1 MGERKRF
8 AALGLCLCL
17 ASLIFSV
24 ALQRAGYLTYLN
36 SDMASE
42 VILAKRQFETR
53 SLVQMDWLYS
63 TEVHTVHMNLLYA
76 LAFLVTKSYRTAR
89 IIGNTAEAMKVEW
102 DLDFRYLNQPLD
114 NRYEE
119 INEFCRN
126 AAEKLFGPDIFANMP
141 TLMSSEDFSWYL
153 QKIPGIFTY
162 IGSANAE
169 KGIIGTNHQST
180 YDVDESV
187 LKNGSALAAQFAY
200 DYLLTK

>member
-1 MGERKRF
+1 
-8 AALGLCLCL
+8 
-17 ASLIFSV
+17 
-24 ALQRAGYLTYLN
+24 
-36 SDMASE
+36 
-42 VILAKRQFETR
+42 
-53 SLVQMDWLYS
+53 
-63 TEVHTVHMNLLYA
+63 MNLQMMVTRFNNA
-76 LAFLVTKSYRTAR
+76 TQPLVLTVGRINGGAMYNSIPDRTELEGTIRHFRSDHSIEEEMRR

-119 INEFCRN
+119 INKICRN

-162 IGSANAE
+162 IGSANPE

-187 LKNGSALAAQFAY
+187 LKNGSAMAAQFAY